1 MKKLGLKL
9 SDIRKNMESVFRDLS
24 AVTGHEDIDI
34 TKEHHQSSVIPTPK
48 SEASN
53 EEVLVCWGGVAA
65 ASSADE
71 LTPNDFDAGL
81 LLTGHAEPEVTGA
94 IILTMCD
101 RLLRLSVDAGAFPDI
116 RVPMSML
123 ASSLIPDVFDDDDDD
138 DDDDDRCGH
147 A

>member
-1 MKKLGLKL
+1 MKKIELKL
-9 SDIRKNMESVFRDLS
+9 SDIRSVMEETYRHIGK
-24 AVTGHEDIDI
+24 VTGHDDVDL
-34 TKEHHQSSVIPTPK
+34 TKEQHHSRAILAPK

-94 IILTMCD
+94 IILTLCG
-101 RLLRLSVDAGAFPDI
+101 RLLKVGVEAGAFPDI
-116 RVPMSML
+116 RVPLTML
-123 ASSLIPDVFDDDDDD
+123 ASSIIPDMS
-138 DDDDDRCGH
+138 DDDRCSH

>member
-1 MKKLGLKL
+1 MKKIGLKL
-9 SDIRKNMESVFRDLS
+9 SDIRSVMEETYRHIGKVMGHDDGDL
-24 AVTGHEDIDI
+24 
-34 TKEHHQSSVIPTPK
+34 TKEQHHSRIIPTPK

-101 RLLRLSVDAGAFPDI
+101 RLLKLSVDAGAFPDI
-116 RVPMSML
+116 RVPL
-123 ASSLIPDVFDDDDDD
+123 ATLVSSLIPDMFDDDDD

>member
-1 MKKLGLKL
+1 MKKIELKL
-9 SDIRKNMESVFRDLS
+9 SDIRSVMEKTYRHIGK
-24 AVTGHEDIDI
+24 VTGHDDVDP
-34 TKEHHQSSVIPTPK
+34 TKEQHHSSVIHTPK

-53 EEVLVCWGGVAA
+53 EAVLVCWNAVSA

-101 RLLRLSVDAGAFPDI
+101 RLLKVGVEAGAFPDI
-116 RVPMSML
+116 RVPLAML
-123 ASSLIPDVFDDDDDD
+123 ASSIIPDMS
-138 DDDDDRCGH
+138 DDDRCGH

>member
-9 SDIRKNMESVFRDLS
+9 SDIRKKMESVFRDLS
-24 AVTGHEDIDI
+24 AVTGHADIDI
-34 TKEHHQSSVIPTPK
+34 TKEHHHSSVIPTPK
-48 SEASN
+48 HEATN

-65 ASSADE
+65 ASSADVM
-71 LTPNDFDAGL
+71 TPNDFDAGL

-101 RLLRLSVDAGAFPDI
+101 RLLKLGVDAGAFPDV
-116 RVPMSML
+116 RVPLAML
-123 ASSLIPDVFDDDDDD
+123 ASSLIPDMSDD

>member
-9 SDIRKNMESVFRDLS
+9 SDIRKKMESVFRDLS
-24 AVTGHEDIDI
+24 AVTGHADIDL
-34 TKEHHQSSVIPTPK
+34 TKEQRHSSVIPTPK

-71 LTPNDFDAGL
+71 LTMDDFASGL

-94 IILTMCD
+94 IILSMCD
-101 RLLRLSVDAGAFPDI
+101 RLLKLSVEAGAFPDI
-116 RVPMSML
+116 SVPLAML
-123 ASSLIPDVFDDDDDD
+123 ASSIIPDMS
-138 DDDDDRCGH
+138 DDDRCGH

>member
-1 MKKLGLKL
+1 MKTIGLKL
-9 SDIRKNMESVFRDLS
+9 SDIRSVMEETYRHIGK
-24 AVTGHEDIDI
+24 VTGHDDVDP
-34 TKEHHQSSVIPTPK
+34 TKEQHHSHIIPTPK

-53 EEVLVCWGGVAA
+53 EEVLVCWSAVSA

-101 RLLRLSVDAGAFPDI
+101 RLLKLSVDAGAFHDI
-116 RVPMSML
+116 RVPLAML
-123 ASSLIPDVFDDDDDD
+123 ASSIIPNMS
-138 DDDDDRCGH
+138 DDDRCGH

>member
-1 MKKLGLKL
+1 MKLKL
-9 SDIRKNMESVFRDLS
+9 SDIRMKMQSVFRDLS
-24 AVTGHEDIDI
+24 AVTGHADIDI
-34 TKEHHQSSVIPTPK
+34 TKEHHQSRIIPTPK

-81 LLTGHAEPEVTGA
+81 LLTGQAEPEVTGA

-101 RLLRLSVDAGAFPDI
+101 RLLKLGVDAGAFPD
-116 RVPMSML
+116 VSLPLAML
-123 ASSLIPDVFDDDDDD
+123 ASSLIPDMS

>member
-9 SDIRKNMESVFRDLS
+9 SAIRELMEETYRHIGK
-24 AVTGHEDIDI
+24 ATGHADVDL
-34 TKEHHQSSVIPTPK
+34 TKEQRHSSVIPTPK

-53 EEVLVCWGGVAA
+53 EEVLVCWGAVSA

-71 LTPNDFDAGL
+71 LTPNDFDSGL

-94 IILTMCD
+94 IILSMCD
-101 RLLRLSVDAGAFPDI
+101 RLLNLSVDAGAFPDV
-116 RVPMSML
+116 RVPLAML
-123 ASSLIPDVFDDDDDD
+123 ASSLIPDMSDD

>member
-1 MKKLGLKL
+1 MKKIELKL
-9 SDIRKNMESVFRDLS
+9 SDIRSVMEETYRHIGK
-24 AVTGHEDIDI
+24 VTGHDDVDL
-34 TKEHHQSSVIPTPK
+34 TKEQHHSRTIPTPK

-53 EEVLVCWGGVAA
+53 EEVLVCWSAVSA

-101 RLLRLSVDAGAFPDI
+101 MLLKVGVEAGAFPDI
-116 RVPMSML
+116 SVPLAML
-123 ASSLIPDVFDDDDDD
+123 ASSIIPDIS
-138 DDDDDRCGH
+138 DDDRCGH

>member
-9 SDIRKNMESVFRDLS
+9 SDIRSMMEATYRRISE
-24 AVTGHEDIDI
+24 VTGHADVDL
-34 TKEHHQSSVIPTPK
+34 TKEQRHSSVIPTPK

-71 LTPNDFDAGL
+71 LTMDDFDSGL

-94 IILTMCD
+94 IILSMCD
-101 RLLRLSVDAGAFPDI
+101 RLLKLSVDAGAFPNVS
-116 RVPMSML
+116 VPL
-123 ASSLIPDVFDDDDDD
+123 AVLTSNLIPDMS

>member
-1 MKKLGLKL
+1 MKKIGLKL
-9 SDIRKNMESVFRDLS
+9 SDIRSVMEETYRHIGK
-24 AVTGHEDIDI
+24 VTGHDDVDL
-34 TKEHHQSSVIPTPK
+34 TKEQHHSRVIPTPK

-53 EEVLVCWGGVAA
+53 EEVLVCWSAVSA

-94 IILTMCD
+94 IILSMCD
-101 RLLRLSVDAGAFPDI
+101 RLLKISVEAGAFPDI
-116 RVPMSML
+116 RVPLAML
-123 ASSLIPDVFDDDDDD
+123 ASSIIPDMS
-138 DDDDDRCGH
+138 DDDRCGH

>member
-1 MKKLGLKL
+1 MKKIGLKL
-9 SDIRKNMESVFRDLS
+9 SDLRSVMEETYRHIDK
-24 AVTGHEDIDI
+24 VTGHHDDVDL
-34 TKEHHQSSVIPTPK
+34 TKEQHHSRAIPTPK

-94 IILTMCD
+94 IILTMCN
-101 RLLRLSVDAGAFPDI
+101 RLLKLSVDAGAFPDI
-116 RVPMSML
+116 RVPLTML
-123 ASSLIPDVFDDDDDD
+123 VSSLIPDMS
-138 DDDDDRCGH
+138 DDDDRCGH

>member
-1 MKKLGLKL
+1 MKKIGLKL
-9 SDIRKNMESVFRDLS
+9 SDIRSVMEETYRHIGK
-24 AVTGHEDIDI
+24 VTGHDDVDL
-34 TKEHHQSSVIPTPK
+34 TKEQRHSSVIPTPK

-53 EEVLVCWGGVAA
+53 EEVLVCWSAVSA

-101 RLLRLSVDAGAFPDI
+101 RLLKLSVEAGAFHDI
-116 RVPMSML
+116 RVPLALL
-123 ASSLIPDVFDDDDDD
+123 ASSIIPNMS
-138 DDDDDRCGH
+138 DDDRCGH

>member
-1 MKKLGLKL
+1 MKKIGLKL
-9 SDIRKNMESVFRDLS
+9 SDIRSVMEETYRHIGK
-24 AVTGHEDIDI
+24 VTGHDDVDL
-34 TKEHHQSSVIPTPK
+34 TKEQPHSRVIPTPK

-94 IILTMCD
+94 IILTLCD
-101 RLLRLSVDAGAFPDI
+101 RLLKVGVEAGAFPDI
-116 RVPMSML
+116 RVPLNML
-123 ASSLIPDVFDDDDDD
+123 ASSIIPDMS
-138 DDDDDRCGH
+138 DDDRCGH

>member
-9 SDIRKNMESVFRDLS
+9 SDIRSMMEETYRHIGK
-24 AVTGHEDIDI
+24 VTGHADIDL
-34 TKEHHQSSVIPTPK
+34 TKEQRHSNVIPTPK

-94 IILTMCD
+94 IILSMCD
-101 RLLRLSVDAGAFPDI
+101 RLLKLSVDAGAFPDI
-116 RVPMSML
+116 RVPLAIL
-123 ASSLIPDVFDDDDDD
+123 ASSLIPDMSD

>member
-1 MKKLGLKL
+1 MKKIGLKL
-9 SDIRKNMESVFRDLS
+9 SDIRSVMEETYRHIGK
-24 AVTGHEDIDI
+24 VTGHDDVDL
-34 TKEHHQSSVIPTPK
+34 TKEQHHSRVIPTPK

-65 ASSADE
+65 ASSADD
-71 LTPNDFDAGL
+71 LTQDDFDAGL

-101 RLLRLSVDAGAFPDI
+101 RLLKVGVEAGAFPNI
-116 RVPMSML
+116 RVPLALL
-123 ASSLIPDVFDDDDDD
+123 ASSIIPDMS
-138 DDDDDRCGH
+138 DDDRCGH

>member
-1 MKKLGLKL
+1 MKKPELKL
-9 SDIRKNMESVFRDLS
+9 ADIRKLLEKTYRGI
-24 AVTGHEDIDI
+24 AKVTGHEDVDL
-34 TKEHHQSSVIPTPK
+34 TKEQRHSSVIPTPK

-101 RLLRLSVDAGAFPDI
+101 RLLKLGVEAGAFPDI
-116 RVPMSML
+116 RVPLAML
-123 ASSLIPDVFDDDDDD
+123 ASSLITDMSDD

>member
-1 MKKLGLKL
+1 MKL
-9 SDIRKNMESVFRDLS
+9 SDIRALMEETYRRIGK
-24 AVTGHEDIDI
+24 VTGHDDIDL
-34 TKEHHQSSVIPTPK
+34 TKEQHHSRVIPTPK

-53 EEVLVCWGGVAA
+53 EEVLVCWSAVSA

-101 RLLRLSVDAGAFPDI
+101 RLLKLSVEAGVFPDI
-116 RVPMSML
+116 SVPLATL
-123 ASSLIPDVFDDDDDD
+123 ASSIIPDMS
-138 DDDDDRCGH
+138 DDDRCGH

>member
-1 MKKLGLKL
+1 MKKLELKL
-9 SDIRKNMESVFRDLS
+9 SDIRSMMEATYRRISEVMGHADVDL
-24 AVTGHEDIDI
+24 
-34 TKEHHQSSVIPTPK
+34 TKDHRHSSFIPMPK

-94 IILTMCD
+94 IILSMCN
-101 RLLRLSVDAGAFPDI
+101 RLLKVGVEAGAFPDI
-116 RVPMSML
+116 RVPL
-123 ASSLIPDVFDDDDDD
+123 ATLVSGFIPDMSDDDK
-138 DDDDDRCGH
+138 CGH